1 MSIRIAIC
9 DDEKE
14 QIIHLTKII
23 EKWAQDMMVS
33 LAICEFDSAEAF
45 LFEWHANKFDV
56 LLLDI
61 QMHGKDGMSLAKEI
75 REIDK
80 RLVIIFVTGYD
91 NYMSIGYDVS
101 AMHYLLKP
109 INEEKLRNVLD
120 QAVEKLSAAPRMIV
134 LNTVEGVVR
143 LKAEDIIYAEMFS
156 HYAEIYSTGC
166 TVRLKIKISDLE
178 ILLGDG
184 FLRCHRSYIAGM
196 AHVEKVTRTAICLTG
211 GKMLPL
217 SRKLY
222 DAAHRAFMEYNWGGK
237 D

>member
-14 QIIHLTKII
+14 QIIHLTKVT

-33 LAICEFDSAEAF
+33 LAISEFNSAESF

-61 QMHGKDGMSLAKEI
+61 QMHEKDGMSLAKEI
-75 REIDK
+75 RETDK
-80 RLVIIFVTGYD
+80 RLAIIFVTGYD

-109 INEEKLRNVLD
+109 INEEKLRTVLS
-120 QAVEKLSAAPRMIV
+120 QAIEKLSATPRIIM

-156 HYAEIYSTGC
+156 HYAEIYVAGH
-166 TVRLKIKISDLE
+166 TVRLKIKMSDLE
-178 ILLGDG
+178 TLLGDG

-196 AHVEKVTRTAICLTG
+196 AHVEKITRTAMYLTG
-211 GKMLPL
+211 GKQLPL

-222 DAAHRAFMEYNWGGK
+222 DTAYREFMNYNWGGK
-237 D
+237 E